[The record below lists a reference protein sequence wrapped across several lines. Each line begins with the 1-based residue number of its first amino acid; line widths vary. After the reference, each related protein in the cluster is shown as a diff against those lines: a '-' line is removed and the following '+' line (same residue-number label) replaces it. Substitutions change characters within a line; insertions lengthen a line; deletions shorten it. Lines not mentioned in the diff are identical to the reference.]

1 MLEGDLEVLTGDQED
16 PTLLGE
22 GSDFLVEAQTKAQ
35 EFKKEE
41 KEAKVMLV
49 HPPHN
54 NQLKHE

>member
-35 EFKKEE
+35 EF
-41 KEAKVMLV
+41 
-49 HPPHN
+49 
-54 NQLKHE
+54 